1 MRVVPNRYDV
11 FSEVCLGVKGKETS
25 RIAHTGY
32 EWIFGAIRPLN
43 GTAWTE
49 LEILSEST
57 FQPTNGLGCKVIP
70 ASKHTK
76 FVKVTYILRRA
87 TAEAP

>member
-1 MRVVPNRYDV
+1 MRVVPNHYDV
-11 FSEVCLGVKGKETS
+11 FSEVCLGVKCKETS

-32 EWIFGAIRPLN
+32 EWICGAIRPLN
-43 GTAWTE
+43 GIA
-49 LEILSEST
+49 LDGAGNLSGCT
-57 FQPTNGLGCKVIP
+57 FQLTNGFGCKVIP

-76 FVKVTYILRRA
+76 FVKVTYILRRT

>member
-43 GTAWTE
+43 GTA
-49 LEILSEST
+49 LDGAGNFI
-57 FQPTNGLGCKVIP
+57 
-70 ASKHTK
+70 
-76 FVKVTYILRRA
+76 
-87 TAEAP
+87 